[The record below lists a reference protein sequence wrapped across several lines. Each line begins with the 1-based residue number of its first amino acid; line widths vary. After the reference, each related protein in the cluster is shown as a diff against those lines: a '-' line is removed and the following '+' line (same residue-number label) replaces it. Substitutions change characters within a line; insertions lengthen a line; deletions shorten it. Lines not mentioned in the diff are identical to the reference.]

1 MEVSLLKKNIFDLN
15 NNYYIVTGGLGFLG
29 SHFSETICKHNGVPI
44 IIDKSSIKSKK
55 LLNHLKKKYDKNAI
69 FFKTDISKEKNVI
82 KISNILKRK
91 KICIKGLV
99 NNAAYNP
106 TFSKINSTDTL
117 LENYSIN
124 NFEKEFDIGLKAALI
139 CTKIFGK
146 NIIENQGGSIINVS
160 SDLGI
165 IAPNH
170 YIYNRGKKIKKAKP
184 VSYSIIKTALIG
196 LTRYTSSY
204 WAQKK
209 IRCNAIAPSGVFNNQ
224 DAKFVKKLN
233 TLNPLGRMLKINELD
248 GALIFLLSNS
258 STYVNG
264 HTLIIDGGRTVW

>member
-1 MEVSLLKKNIFDLN
+1 MEVSLLKNNIFDLKN
-15 NNYYIVTGGLGFLG
+15 DYFIITGGLGFLG

-44 IIDKSSIKSKK
+44 IIDKSSRKSKK
-55 LLNHLKKKYDKNAI
+55 LLGYLKKKYDKEPI

-82 KISNILKRK
+82 KISNILKKK
-91 KICIKGLV
+91 KISIKGLI

-106 TFSKINSTDTL
+106 TFNKINNNDSL

-146 NIIENQGGSIINVS
+146 NIIESNGGSIINIS

-170 YIYNRGKKIKKAKP
+170 FIYNSGKNIKKAKP

-224 DAKFVKKLN
+224 DKKFIKKLN
-233 TLNPLGRMLKINELD
+233 SLNPIGRMLQINELD

-264 HTLIIDGGRTVW
+264 HTLIVDGGRTVW